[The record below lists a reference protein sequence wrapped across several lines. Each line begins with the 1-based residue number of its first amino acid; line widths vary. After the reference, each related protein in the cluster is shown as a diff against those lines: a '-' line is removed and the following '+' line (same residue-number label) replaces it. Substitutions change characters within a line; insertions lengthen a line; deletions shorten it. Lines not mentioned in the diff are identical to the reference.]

1 MDLIG
6 KPQDETLNKSCLA
19 PYIHFYILFNTT
31 SIGNP
36 ILEHID
42 KELRTYGGTNLAPKF
57 K

>member
-42 KELRTYGGTNLAPKF
+42 KELRTYGGTNLAPKL